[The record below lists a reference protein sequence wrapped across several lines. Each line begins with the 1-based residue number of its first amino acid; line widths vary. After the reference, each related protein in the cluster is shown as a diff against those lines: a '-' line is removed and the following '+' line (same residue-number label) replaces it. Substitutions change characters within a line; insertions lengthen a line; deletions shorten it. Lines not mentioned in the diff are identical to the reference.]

1 MKLLVLASASPRR
14 KELLASVGIEVEVM
28 PSDVPE
34 EPLNGETPE
43 EHVLR
48 LARDKAAEIAGRLR
62 DGDER
67 WVVGADTLVISGG
80 ELLGKPKDE
89 DEARIMLNSLSGCEH
104 SVMTGYSI
112 FNTLRGEV
120 ASRVVETKVRFKD
133 LSEDEIKGYVASG
146 EPMDKAGAY
155 AIQGL
160 GAFMVESII
169 GSYSNVVGLPLC
181 QLVQDL
187 EEEGALSLF

>member
-1 MKLLVLASASPRR
+1 MSRLVLASASPRR
-14 KELLASVGIEVEVM
+14 KELLASVGIEVDVM

-34 EPLNGETPE
+34 EPLDGETPTQ
-43 EHVLR
+43 HVLR
-48 LARDKAAEIAGRLR
+48 LALDKAAEIAGRLG

-67 WVVGADTLVISGG
+67 WIVAADTLVISGG
-80 ELLGKPKDE
+80 ELLGKPIDKD
-89 DEARIMLNSLSGCEH
+89 DAKSMLRRLSGCDH
-104 SVMTGYSI
+104 SVITGYSV
-112 FNTLRGEV
+112 FNTLKGEIV
-120 ASRVVETKVRFKD
+120 SRAVQTNVCFKS
-133 LSEDEIKGYVASG
+133 LSEEEIEGYVASG

-160 GAFMVESII
+160 GAFMVESIG

-187 EEEGALSLF
+187 EAVGAIRLF

>member
-14 KELLASVGIEVEVM
+14 KELLASVGIEVDVM

-34 EPLNGETPE
+34 EPLRGETPE
-43 EHVLR
+43 QHVLR
-48 LARDKAAEIAGRLR
+48 LARDKASEIASRLGV
-62 DGDER
+62 GDER
-67 WVVGADTLVISGG
+67 WVVAADTLVISGG
-80 ELLGKPKDE
+80 KLLGKPADE
-89 DEARIMLNSLSGCEH
+89 DEAYIMLGQLSGCEH

-112 FNTLRGEV
+112 FNTVRGELV
-120 ASRVVETKVRFKD
+120 SRAVETMVRFKG
-133 LSEDEIKGYVASG
+133 LSEDEIKAYVASG

-160 GAFMVESII
+160 GAFMVESIN
-169 GSYSNVVGLPLC
+169 GSYSNVVGLPIC

-187 EEEGALSLF
+187 EEVGALSLF